1 MKYYDGMGRDVTE
14 YVTGLEKQLEEL
26 KAKLPTEEKPVETVE
41 PEEVGF
47 LEDVPKPKTR
57 RSRS

>member
-14 YVTGLEKQLEEL
+14 YVAGLEKQLEEL
-26 KAKLPTEEKPVETVE
+26 KTKLTTPPKPETVE
-41 PEEVGF
+41 PEEVGV
-47 LEDVPKPKTR
+47 LEDVKPKTR